1 MKLIKLNLMHFR
13 NQIDEYI
20 SSVSSD
26 KDNPSQFRKKMPRTE
41 AIKKLWGYI
50 KKHKWDA
57 KKMMNKK

>member
-1 MKLIKLNLMHFR
+1 
-13 NQIDEYI
+13 
-20 SSVSSD
+20 
-26 KDNPSQFRKKMPRTE
+26 MPRTE